1 MQFKMMFPD
10 RLSEPRDS
18 GPSRGERCRRGTRP
32 FLPAFISLGPVRL
45 DLDRLERNAAR
56 PFDPVGEVSPLR
68 RQWALLAL
76 GAAILTRLRLAAAI
90 EQLRKKNPE
99 AGT

>member
-1 MQFKMMFPD
+1 M
-10 RLSEPRDS
+10 
-18 GPSRGERCRRGTRP
+18 
-32 FLPAFISLGPVRL
+32 RL

-90 EQLRKKNPE
+90 EQLRQKPGGWNSLRVRE
-99 AGT
+99 DAT

>member
-68 RQWALLAL
+68 RQWALWRWA
-76 GAAILTRLRLAAAI
+76 RRF
-90 EQLRKKNPE
+90 
-99 AGT
+99 